1 MSKYQFKKNHLLGIE
16 NLDPEDIDLI
26 LETAESFVE
35 VSTRNIKK
43 VPALKGKTV
52 VNLFFENSTRTRS
65 SFEIAAKRLSA
76 DLINFNSSVSSLKKG
91 ESLKDTVLT
100 LEAMNPNIIVI
111 RHSASG
117 SPYYLTTF
125 AKSSIVNAG
134 DGFHEHPTQALL
146 DALTIK
152 QVFGT
157 IRGLKIT
164 IVGDILHSR
173 VARSNIFLH
182 KKMGNDVSVV
192 GPPSLVPEEFEKMG
206 AKVHYNLKNGIKNS
220 DIIMMLR
227 VQGERGA
234 GRYFPSVREYRNY
247 FAITKE
253 LASYAKKSFILMH
266 PGPINRDVEIDTSL
280 ADSDKSVILQQVTNG
295 IAVRM
300 AVLFLLKGA
309 MNESVDQKR
318 PGN

>member
-1 MSKYQFKKNHLLGIE
+1 MKEKSKFKQNHLLGIDH
-16 NLDPEDIDLI
+16 LSVEDIDQI

-35 VSTRNIKK
+35 ISTRDIKK

-52 VNLFFENSTRTRS
+52 VNLFYENSTRTRS

-76 DLINFNSSVSSLKKG
+76 DLINFNASVSSLKKG

-100 LEAMNPNIIVI
+100 LEAMNPHIIVI

-117 SPYYLTTF
+117 SPKYLTTF
-125 AKSSIVNAG
+125 ARSSIVNAG

-152 QVFGT
+152 QKFGT
-157 IRGLKIT
+157 IRNIKIT

-173 VARSNIFLH
+173 VARSNIILH
-182 KKMGNDVSVV
+182 HKMGNQVSVV
-192 GPPSLVPEEFEKMG
+192 GPPSLVPREFEKMG
-206 AKVHYNLKNGIKNS
+206 AQVYHDFEAGVKDS
-220 DIIMMLR
+220 DVVMMLR

-234 GRYFPSVREYRNY
+234 GLYFPSIREYRKK
-247 FAITKE
+247 FAVTRE
-253 LASYAKKSFILMH
+253 RFALAKKSAILMH
-266 PGPINRDVEIDTSL
+266 PGPMNRDAEIDTYL
-280 ADSDKSVILQQVTNG
+280 ADSDQSVILQQVTNG

-300 AVLFLLKGA
+300 AVLYLLKGVR
-309 MNESVDQKR
+309 NESID
-318 PGN
+318 

>member
-1 MSKYQFKKNHLLGIE
+1 MADYKFKQNHLLGIDH
-16 NLDPEDIDLI
+16 LSDKDIDTI

-35 VSTRNIKK
+35 ISTRDVKK

-91 ESLKDTVLT
+91 ESLRDTVLT
-100 LEAMNPNIIVI
+100 LEAMNPNVIVI

-117 SPYYLTTF
+117 SPHYLTTF
-125 AKSSIVNAG
+125 ARSSIVNAG

-152 QVFGT
+152 QVFNT
-157 IRGLKIT
+157 IRGLKVAI
-164 IVGDILHSR
+164 IGDILHSR
-173 VARSNIFLH
+173 VARSNIILH
-182 KKMGNDVSVV
+182 SKVGNEVSII
-192 GPPSLVPEEFEKMG
+192 GPPSLVPKEFEKMG
-206 AKVHYNLKNGIKNS
+206 ANVYYDIEEGVKNA
-220 DIIMMLR
+220 DVVMMLR
-227 VQGERGA
+227 VQNERGA
-234 GRYFPSVREYRNY
+234 GNYFPSIREYRKY
-247 FAITKE
+247 FSVNNKVF
-253 LASYAKKSFILMH
+253 SKAKKSAIIMH
-266 PGPINRDVEIDTSL
+266 PGPLNRNVEIDYTL

-300 AVLFLLKGA
+300 AVLYLLKGDI
-309 MNESVDQKR
+309 NESI
-318 PGN
+318 N

>member
-1 MSKYQFKKNHLLGIE
+1 MEKKVFSQSHLLGIE
-16 NLDPEDIDLI
+16 HLNTDEIDLI

-35 VSTRNIKK
+35 ISTRDIKK

-65 SFEIAAKRLSA
+65 SFELAAKRLSA

-91 ESLKDTVLT
+91 ESLRDTVLT
-100 LEAMNPNIIVI
+100 LEAMNPNVIVI

-117 SPYYLTTF
+117 APYYLTTF
-125 AKSSIVNAG
+125 SKCSIINAG

-152 QVFGT
+152 QVFNT
-157 IRGLKIT
+157 IRGLKIS

-173 VARSNIFLH
+173 VARSNIILH
-182 KKMGNDVSVV
+182 QKVGNEISLI
-192 GPPSLVPEEFEKMG
+192 GPPSLVPKEFEKMG
-206 AKVHYNLKNGIKNS
+206 AKVYHNLEEGIKNS
-220 DIIMMLR
+220 DIVMMLR
-227 VQGERGA
+227 VQGERGS
-234 GRYFPSVREYRNY
+234 GNYFPSVREYRKHFSINKEV
-247 FAITKE
+247 FTK
-253 LASYAKKSFILMH
+253 AKKSAIIMH
-266 PGPINRDVEIDTSL
+266 PGPLNRDVEISSSM

-300 AVLFLLKGA
+300 AVLYLLKGVSD
-309 MNESVDQKR
+309 ESV
-318 PGN
+318 N

>member
-1 MSKYQFKKNHLLGIE
+1 MENKVFNQSHLLGIE
-16 NLDPEDIDLI
+16 HLNADEIDLI

-35 VSTRNIKK
+35 ISTRDIKK

-65 SFEIAAKRLSA
+65 SFELAAKRLSA

-91 ESLKDTVLT
+91 ETLRDTVLT

-125 AKSSIVNAG
+125 SKCSIINAG

-152 QVFGT
+152 QVFKS
-157 IRGLKIT
+157 IRGLKIS

-173 VARSNIFLH
+173 VARSNIILH
-182 KKMGNDVSVV
+182 QKVGNEVSLI
-192 GPPSLVPEEFEKMG
+192 GPPSLVPKEFEKMG
-206 AKVHYNLKNGIKNS
+206 AKVFHNLEEGVKNS
-220 DIIMMLR
+220 DVVMMLR
-227 VQGERGA
+227 VQGERGS
-234 GRYFPSVREYRNY
+234 GNYFPSIREYRRH
-247 FAITKE
+247 FSITKE
-253 LASYAKKSFILMH
+253 VFKKAKKSAIIMH
-266 PGPINRDVEIDTSL
+266 PGPLNRDVEISSSL
-280 ADSDKSVILQQVTNG
+280 ADSDKAVILQQVTNG

-300 AVLFLLKGA
+300 AVLYLLKGV
-309 MNESVDQKR
+309 SK
-318 PGN
+318 

>member
-1 MSKYQFKKNHLLGIE
+1 MAGRAFKKKHLLGIE
-16 NLDPEDIDLI
+16 DLTPNDIQLI

-35 VSTRNIKK
+35 ISTRDIKK

-52 VNLFFENSTRTRS
+52 VNLFFEDSTRTRS

-100 LEAMNPNIIVI
+100 LEAMNPHIIVI
-111 RHSASG
+111 RHPASG
-117 SPYYLTTF
+117 SPKYLTTF
-125 AKSSIVNAG
+125 ARSSIVNAG

-152 QVFGT
+152 QNF
-157 IRGLKIT
+157 RKLKGLKIA

-182 KKMGNDVSVV
+182 HKLGNTVNLI
-192 GPPSLVPEEFEKMG
+192 GPPSLVPKEFEDMG
-206 AKVHYNLKNGIKNS
+206 ANVFYDLHRGIEGA
-220 DIIMMLR
+220 DAVMMLR
-227 VQGERGA
+227 VQAERGA
-234 GRYFPSVREYRNY
+234 RNYFPSIREYRKFFEINQDA
-247 FAITKE
+247 FAF
-253 LASYAKKSFILMH
+253 AKSEAILMH
-266 PGPINRDVEIDTSL
+266 PGPMNRDVEIETSL
-280 ADSDKSVILQQVTNG
+280 ADSDRSVILQQVTNG

-300 AVLFLLKGA
+300 AVLYLLKG
-309 MNESVDQKR
+309 D
-318 PGN
+318 

>member
-1 MSKYQFKKNHLLGIE
+1 MEKYEFKQNHLLGIDHLSE
-16 NLDPEDIDLI
+16 KDIDTI

-35 VSTRNIKK
+35 ISTRDVKK

-91 ESLKDTVLT
+91 ESLRDTVLT

-117 SPYYLTTF
+117 SPHYLTTF
-125 AKSSIVNAG
+125 ARSSIVNAG

-146 DALTIK
+146 DALTMK
-152 QVFGT
+152 QVFKT
-157 IRGLKIT
+157 IRGLKIAV
-164 IVGDILHSR
+164 VGDILHSR
-173 VARSNIFLH
+173 VARSNIILH
-182 KKMGNDVSVV
+182 SKIGNEVSII
-192 GPPSLVPEEFEKMG
+192 GPPSLVPSEFENMG
-206 AKVHYNLKNGIKNS
+206 AKVFHNIEEGVK
-220 DIIMMLR
+220 DADVVMMLR
-227 VQGERGA
+227 VQSERGA
-234 GRYFPSVREYRNY
+234 GNYFPSIREYRKY
-247 FAITKE
+247 FSLNKKVFSKAKDTAIV
-253 LASYAKKSFILMH
+253 MH
-266 PGPINRDVEIDTSL
+266 PGPLNRDVEIDNTL

-300 AVLFLLKGA
+300 AVLFLLKGDL
-309 MNESVDQKR
+309 NE
-318 PGN
+318 PAN